1 MKHAYNK
8 KKIDTSKYVNVDTGQ
23 PLSDELPNITSV
35 NIKNNQLIMVD
46 YKSYVMINKDAIAL
60 LSTMITESDMGRLLE
75 MADMIATEF
84 NILFTK
90 DDKIHNRDSLAIDL
104 NLAPDNV
111 TRLLNKFYKRGII
124 HYSKGILKGKEVKT
138 IILNPYI
145 ARNRATIDARCCQI
159 FEQFNFR

>member
-1 MKHAYNK
+1 MHIINGKSTLQNMS
-8 KKIDTSKYVNVDTGQ
+8 ISTPDN

-46 YKSYVMINKDAIAL
+46 YKAYVMINKDAIAL

-104 NLAPDNV
+104 ILFFGETRGATNFGEEIIQFKLDVLFDNSYYNDAIGSRRFV
-111 TRLLNKFYKRGII
+111 NVKMSDSF
-124 HYSKGILKGKEVKT
+124 KE
-138 IILNPYI
+138 
-145 ARNRATIDARCCQI
+145 QI
-159 FEQFNFR
+159 MKVHK